1 MESAADMAAAAEKKA
16 AIGAEW
22 GAALKFGAA
31 IAAVIRAGAATFVS
45 TAVACDS
52 AVGLIA
58 PRRGGRDRGV
68 GVAALSDPN
77 PAAGAADDRRDA
89 RAGCAGP
96 ALNAGP
102 DCHPR
107 RDVRAQR
114 AGVEAVELRNFPQLH
129 HIED

>member
-1 MESAADMAAAAEKKA
+1 MESAADMAAAAEKNA
-16 AIGAEW
+16 AGGAEW

-45 TAVACDS
+45 TAVAYDS

-77 PAAGAADDRRDA
+77 PAAGAADRRDA

-107 RDVRAQR
+107 RDVRAR
-114 AGVEAVELRNFPQLH
+114 RSGVEAVELRNFPQLN